1 MDNKFTPSDIIDNL
15 SCGVFTVDRER
26 RILSWNEA
34 AERITG
40 KSAEQILGHKCC
52 ELLCLNCFKNP
63 EEFREDCPF
72 STESRQFNTECVI
85 SRPDGSSIR
94 VLKSSRA
101 IYSDSGEVIGAVE
114 TLTDISNVN
123 SDYFSSHVENE
134 NYDTETQPVPGMIGI
149 SHPMREVYRLV
160 RFAAESESTVLI
172 TGESGTGKELA
183 ARAIHVLSRRAQ
195 GPFVAVNCSALPE
208 NLLESELF
216 GHVRGAFSGAVGDK
230 VGRFELAD
238 KGTIFLDEIGDISPL
253 IQLKLLRVI
262 QEHEYQRVGE
272 SKSRKADV
280 RIITATNRDLLSL
293 VKKGEFREDLF
304 FRLKVFPIRLPAL
317 REKKSDIPT
326 LLDHFIDKFN
336 GITGKNIQR
345 MHPESMKLIL
355 EYCWPGNVRE
365 LEHAVEY
372 AFVLCQGNEI
382 DPYELPQ
389 EILRAEI
396 RSQFCPQ
403 GASAIDGFPLNNQPP
418 STQISPQTRQDTDN
432 PDLLRQVL
440 DRFGWN
446 QTRAAEQLG
455 ISRVTLWK
463 KMKKYSIERPG
474 N

>member
-1 MDNKFTPSDIIDNL
+1 MDHKFNPAEIIDNL

-26 RILSWNEA
+26 RIVSWNSA

-40 KSAEQILGHKCC
+40 KSAGQIVGHKCC
-52 ELLCLNCFKNP
+52 ELLCLNCFMNADEIKA
-63 EEFREDCPF
+63 DCPF
-72 STESRQFNTECVI
+72 GAVGRQFDTECVI
-85 SRPDGSSIR
+85 SRPDGSSVR

-114 TLTDISNVN
+114 TLTDISNVS
-123 SDYFSSHVENE
+123 SDYFSAPVDNR
-134 NYDTETQPVPGMIGI
+134 NADTDTQPVPGIIGV

-183 ARAIHVLSRRAQ
+183 ARAIHALSRRAS

-216 GHVRGAFSGAVGDK
+216 GHVRGAFSGAIGDK

-272 SKSRKADV
+272 SKTRKADV
-280 RIITATNRDLLSL
+280 RIITATNRDLLSR

-304 FRLKVFPIRLPAL
+304 FRLKVFPVKLPAL
-317 REKKSDIPT
+317 RERKGDIPA
-326 LLDHFIDKFN
+326 LLDYFIEKFN
-336 GITGKNIQR
+336 GITGKAIER

-372 AFVLCQGNEI
+372 AFVLCQGKEI
-382 DPYELPQ
+382 DPFELPQ

-403 GASAIDGFPLNNQPP
+403 GASAIDGFSLANFP
-418 STQISPQTRQDTDN
+418 STPIPSGQVRQDTDN
-432 PDLLRQVL
+432 PDLVRQAL

-446 QTRAAEQLG
+446 QTRAAEYLG

-463 KMKKYSIERPG
+463 KMKKFTIERPG